1 VEDGLIV
8 DTDILIDLLRKKDYA
23 VSLIKRLEDE
33 VELATSAINA
43 FELYRGAYKSQSQEK
58 NLASVKGLLN
68 SLRMLNTDEDSMEI
82 AGNITA
88 SLERNGNMIGIR
100 DLLIASIA
108 LVNGF
113 GVLTN
118 NVRHFDRLIAFM
130 QDGLIART
138 SNQCEKYYRQT
149 DPGEIKHKYRTSRG
163 ILAYLAGKM
172 AYWTAKFGPS
182 LEHHVTWQR
191 ATRSCITNCPC
202 GYPFH
207 SG

>member
-1 VEDGLIV
+1 MGNVEDGLIV

-43 FELYRGAYKSQSQEK
+43 FELYRGAYKSQNQEK

-138 SNQCEKYYRQT
+138 SN
-149 DPGEIKHKYRTSRG
+149 
-163 ILAYLAGKM
+163 
-172 AYWTAKFGPS
+172 
-182 LEHHVTWQR
+182 
-191 ATRSCITNCPC
+191 
-202 GYPFH
+202 
-207 SG
+207 

>member
-23 VSLIKRLEDE
+23 VSLIKKLEDE

-43 FELYRGAYKSQSQEK
+43 FEPYRGAYKSRNQEK

-68 SLRMLNTDEDSMEI
+68 SLRILNTDEDSMEI
-82 AGNITA
+82 AGKITA
-88 SLERNGNMIGIR
+88 SLERDGNMMDIR

-118 NVRHFDRLIAFM
+118 NVGHF
-130 QDGLIART
+130 
-138 SNQCEKYYRQT
+138 NKV
-149 DPGEIKHKYRTSRG
+149 KHLRVVS
-163 ILAYLAGKM
+163 GK
-172 AYWTAKFGPS
+172 ANG
-182 LEHHVTWQR
+182 
-191 ATRSCITNCPC
+191 
-202 GYPFH
+202 GD
-207 SG
+207 